1 MTFLIVAFWNSA
13 FKGFPDKS
21 YVIRMGSLIK
31 RIFFFQI
38 LKKVCFSLLK
48 LSGYLSIIE
57 GEIET
62 MTLAGS
68 VEDLLKLF
76 NSGSQFLDYGAVLNC
91 IKSKLLFTLFG
102 ALGTSS
108 FIQQIFH
115 LVSNEQHGGK
125 AKERMVSVSTH
136 PSPWCCWHGHPWS
149 SYCIV
154 EGSRAEKLELNSQ
167 CAV

>member
-21 YVIRMGSLIK
+21 HVIRMGSLIK

-38 LKKVCFSLLK
+38 LKKKVCFSLLK

-76 NSGSQFLDYGAVLNC
+76 NSVSQFLDYGVV
-91 IKSKLLFTLFG
+91 F
-102 ALGTSS
+102 
-108 FIQQIFH
+108 
-115 LVSNEQHGGK
+115 
-125 AKERMVSVSTH
+125 
-136 PSPWCCWHGHPWS
+136 
-149 SYCIV
+149 
-154 EGSRAEKLELNSQ
+154 ELY
-167 CAV
+167 